1 MEMTMIKLVDLHGTP
16 SIRYSYRYFHHLWG
30 TYLSLSIFY
39 LWKYMAY
46 ICLIIFLLDI
56 AKWQDSDLTLRIQT
70 SSLTMVKWYLL
81 NHDARTPFILN
92 CVLTFF
98 ILSKL
103 LFPLI
108 LYGLDMKFFLTYFIS
123 NFFKKENH

>member
-1 MEMTMIKLVDLHGTP
+1 
-16 SIRYSYRYFHHLWG
+16 
-30 TYLSLSIFY
+30 
-39 LWKYMAY
+39 MAY